1 MAQHPTH
8 VVLESNQS
16 SRKKRNKRQFR
27 LLLRILAVMVSS
39 IFLLTGCYD
48 PGDLVEIIHPPTL
61 GPTPTLPAVINVD
74 LSTVLD
80 ATGKTTDDLMS
91 VSSDGWVRLEIPA
104 GTRISSASGE
114 PIALLNIIPV
124 YSGRLPMDAYGY
136 APGFAYEFGPDEIH
150 FDPKARLVF
159 LYTDKG
165 IVGIIPSDITIG
177 IAYGT
182 EEWKSYN
189 SRVDMEKREIKISVS
204 ELLPGWRFMLL
215 APVPIGS

>member
-1 MAQHPTH
+1 MAHHPTRD
-8 VVLESNQS
+8 VLNSNQT
-16 SRKKRNKRQFR
+16 SRKQRKNRQVH
-27 LLLRILAVMVSS
+27 LLLRILAVTVCS
-39 IFLLTGCYD
+39 IFLLTGCD
-48 PGDLVEIIHPPTL
+48 HPGDLVEIIHPPTL
-61 GPTPTLPAVINVD
+61 GPTPTLPAVTAVD

-80 ATGKTTDDLMS
+80 ETGKTKDDLIS
-91 VSSDGWVRLEIPA
+91 VSSDGWVRLEIPT

-114 PIALLNIIPV
+114 PIASLNIIPV

-136 APGFAYEFGPDEIH
+136 APGLAYEFGPDEIH
-150 FDPKARLVF
+150 FDPKVRLVF

-189 SRVDMEKREIKISVS
+189 SSVDMEKREIKISVS